1 MKLVRYD
8 RKLLSD
14 EINYKKTKYQ
24 RLLEEFDASDMD
36 VAVVKEWTTKNAYAC
51 TKGLRSAIDRF
62 GYSGKIIV
70 LTKNGDVIL
79 IKTKVLKG

>member
-8 RKLLSD
+8 RKLLGD

-24 RLLEEFDASDMD
+24 RLLEEFDASDME
-36 VAVVKEWTTKNAYAC
+36 VAVVKDWTTKNAYGC
-51 TKGLRSAIDRF
+51 TRGLRSAIDRF

>member
-8 RKLLSD
+8 RKLLGD
-14 EINYKKTKYQ
+14 EIGYRKTKYQ

-36 VAVVKEWTTKNAYAC
+36 VAVVKDWTTKNAYAY
-51 TKGLRSAIDRF
+51 TRGLKSAIDRF

>member
-8 RKLLSD
+8 RKLLGD
-14 EINYKKTKYQ
+14 EIGYKKTKYQ
-24 RLLEEFDASDMD
+24 RLLDEFDTSDMD
-36 VAVVKEWTTKNAYAC
+36 VAVAKDWTTKNAYVC
-51 TKGLRSAIDRF
+51 TRGLKSAIDRF

>member
-1 MKLVRYD
+1 MRLVKYD

-24 RLLEEFDASDMD
+24 RLLEEFDASDME
-36 VAVVKEWTTKNAYAC
+36 VAVVKDWTTKNAYAC
-51 TKGLRSAIDRF
+51 TRGLRSAIDRF

>member
-8 RKLLSD
+8 RKLLGD
-14 EINYKKTKYQ
+14 EIGYRKTKYQ
-24 RLLEEFDASDMD
+24 RLLEEFDTSDMD
-36 VAVVKEWTTKNAYAC
+36 VAVVKDWKTKNAYVC
-51 TKGLRSAIDRF
+51 TRGLKSAIDRF

>member
-8 RKLLSD
+8 RKLLGD
-14 EINYKKTKYQ
+14 EIGYKKTKYQ
-24 RLLEEFDASDMD
+24 RLLDEFDTSDMD
-36 VAVVKEWTTKNAYAC
+36 VAVVKDWTTKNAYVC
-51 TKGLRSAIDRF
+51 IRGLKSAIDRF

>member
-1 MKLVRYD
+1 MKLVRFD

-24 RLLEEFDASDMD
+24 RLLEEFDASDMEI
-36 VAVVKEWTTKNAYAC
+36 AVVKDWTTKNAYAC
-51 TKGLRSAIDRF
+51 TRGFRSAIDRF

>member
-8 RKLLSD
+8 RKLLGD
-14 EINYKKTKYQ
+14 EIGYKKTKYQ
-24 RLLEEFDASDMD
+24 RLLEVFDASDMD
-36 VAVVKEWTTKNAYAC
+36 VAVVKDWTTKNAYTC
-51 TKGLRSAIDRF
+51 TRGLRSAIDRF

-79 IKTKVLKG
+79 IKTKILKG

>member
-1 MKLVRYD
+1 M
-8 RKLLSD
+8 
-14 EINYKKTKYQ
+14 
-24 RLLEEFDASDMD
+24 
-36 VAVVKEWTTKNAYAC
+36 VVKDWTTKNAYVC
-51 TKGLRSAIDRF
+51 TRGLKSAIDRF

>member
-8 RKLLSD
+8 RKLLGD
-14 EINYKKTKYQ
+14 EIGYKKTKYQ

-36 VAVVKEWTTKNAYAC
+36 VAIVKDWTTKKAYVC
-51 TKGLRSAIDRF
+51 TRGLRLAIDRF

-79 IKTKVLKG
+79 IKTKILKD

>member
-14 EINYKKTKYQ
+14 EICYKKTQYQ
-24 RLLEEFDASDMD
+24 RLLEEFDASDME
-36 VAVVKEWTTKNAYAC
+36 VAVVKDQTTKNAYAC
-51 TKGLRSAIDRF
+51 TRGLRSAIDRF